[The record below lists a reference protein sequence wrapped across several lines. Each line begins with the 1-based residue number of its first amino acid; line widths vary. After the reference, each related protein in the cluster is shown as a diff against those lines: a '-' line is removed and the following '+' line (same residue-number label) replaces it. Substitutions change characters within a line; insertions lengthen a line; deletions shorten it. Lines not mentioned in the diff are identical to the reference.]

1 MSAFLVDDYHINAL
15 VSWAAGRHGH
25 QAITYYWSGSRRDI
39 RHDPRRVASVLFA
52 ENVRSVN
59 ARNQE
64 ADPAHGFAYRP
75 VVTCRL
81 SAADI
86 VNACRCLSYQSCEAD
101 GWQASEAYA
110 VIEAIK
116 DEAVRD
122 LCESSDVWA
131 LRAPTTTK
139 EA

>member
-59 ARNQE
+59 ARYSRDIQMKMPISQITPNAHNQ
-64 ADPAHGFAYRP
+64 P
-75 VVTCRL
+75 
-81 SAADI
+81 AAD
-86 VNACRCLSYQSCEAD
+86 L
-101 GWQASEAYA
+101 
-110 VIEAIK
+110 
-116 DEAVRD
+116 
-122 LCESSDVWA
+122 L
-131 LRAPTTTK
+131 
-139 EA
+139 